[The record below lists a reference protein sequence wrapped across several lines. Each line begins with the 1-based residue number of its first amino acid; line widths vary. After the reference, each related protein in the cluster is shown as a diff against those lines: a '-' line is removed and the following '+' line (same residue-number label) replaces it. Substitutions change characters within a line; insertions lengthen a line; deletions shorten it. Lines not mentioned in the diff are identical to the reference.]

1 MILSLGHRMIR
12 VALFAAGIFVFG
24 AVSSS
29 SEELLASR
37 LGALLGQERQA
48 LDIVSSA
55 HLAMLTAPPNKAQ
68 DRKEEISE
76 HYTAEFLAQQP
87 APEGDAQWE
96 CLTEA
101 LYFEARGETIE
112 GMFAVGEVILN
123 RVESSSFPTTIC
135 KVVNQ
140 GTGQRFACQFTYT
153 CDGKLETVH
162 EPQSWDVA
170 GRIARLLIDG
180 MPSDLTRGATYYHAT
195 FANPSWAKRFAQTAS
210 IGSHLFYREPTRT
223 ASN

>member
-1 MILSLGHRMIR
+1 MIR
-12 VALFAAGIFVFG
+12 AAVFAAGILVFG
-24 AVSSS
+24 ATASS
-29 SEELLASR
+29 SEELLARR

-48 LDIVSSA
+48 LDVVSSS
-55 HLAMLTAPPNKAQ
+55 HLAMLTAPPSQARERQ
-68 DRKEEISE
+68 GRSSE
-76 HYTAEFLAQQP
+76 HYTSEFLAQQP
-87 APEGDAQWE
+87 APEGDDQWE

-140 GTGQRFACQFTYT
+140 GTGQRFACQFSYT

-162 EPQSWDVA
+162 EPQAWDVA

-180 MPSDLTRGATYYHAT
+180 MPSDLTHGATYYHAT
-195 FANPSWAKRFAQTAS
+195 FVSPSWANRFAQTAS

>member
-1 MILSLGHRMIR
+1 MIR
-12 VALFAAGIFVFG
+12 AAVFAVGIFVFG
-24 AVSSS
+24 AVAAS

-48 LDIVSSA
+48 LDIVSSS
-55 HLAMLTAPPNKAQ
+55 HLAKLTAPPDQARGRQGKS
-68 DRKEEISE
+68 SE
-76 HYTAEFLAQQP
+76 YYTAEFLAEQP
-87 APEGDAQWE
+87 APVGDDQWE

-123 RVESSSFPTTIC
+123 RVKSSSFPTTVC

-140 GTGQRFACQFTYT
+140 GTGQRYACQFSYT

-162 EPQSWDVA
+162 EPHAWDMV
-170 GRIARLLIDG
+170 GRIARLLLDG
-180 MPSDLTRGATYYHAT
+180 APSDLTHGATFYHARYVS
-195 FANPSWAKRFAQTAS
+195 PSWASRFAQTAS

>member
-1 MILSLGHRMIR
+1 MIR
-12 VALFAAGIFVFG
+12 AAVFAVGVFVFG
-24 AVSSS
+24 AVTAS

-48 LDIVSSA
+48 LDIVSSS
-55 HLAMLTAPPNKAQ
+55 HFAMLTAPTSLAR
-68 DRKEEISE
+68 DRQEKPSE
-76 HYTAEFLAQQP
+76 TYTTEFLAEQP

-101 LYFEARGETIE
+101 LYFEARGETIK

-123 RVESSSFPTTIC
+123 RVSSSSFPTTIC

-162 EPQSWDVA
+162 EPQAWDMA

-180 MPSDLTRGATYYHAT
+180 MPSDLTHGATYYHAS
-195 FANPSWAKRFAQTAS
+195 FVSPSWANRFAQTAS

>member
-1 MILSLGHRMIR
+1 MSLSLGHRMIR
-12 VALFAAGIFVFG
+12 AAVCAVSIFVFG
-24 AVSSS
+24 AVAAS

-48 LDIVSSA
+48 LDIVPST
-55 HLAMLTAPPNKAQ
+55 HLAMLTAPPSESRERQSKA
-68 DRKEEISE
+68 DE
-76 HYTAEFLAQQP
+76 HYTAEFLAEQP
-87 APEGDAQWE
+87 APEGDDQWE

-123 RVESSSFPTTIC
+123 RAKSSSFPTTIC

-162 EPQSWDVA
+162 EPEAWDMVGRVA
-170 GRIARLLIDG
+170 RVLLDG
-180 MPSDLTRGATYYHAT
+180 FPSDLTHGATFYHTKAVS
-195 FANPSWAKRFAQTAS
+195 PSWASRFPQTAV